1 MFSEQAG
8 ETSEQAGEMIRTR
21 SQEGFSDKSTHQM
34 DCSGELKGQGEQL
47 KASPWFKQGGQGE

>member
-8 ETSEQAGEMIRTR
+8 ETSEQAGETNRTR
-21 SQEGFSDKSTHQM
+21 SQEGFSDNSSTHQM

-47 KASPWFKQGGQGE
+47 KASP